1 MEYTSL
7 LRREGRNG
15 EVAAPDEA
23 VLVSAMRFR
32 TAVALKDLSLGFM
45 ARRLAGVLSRPLE
58 DACVE

>member
-15 EVAAPDEA
+15 EIADD

-45 ARRLAGVLSRPLE
+45 ARRHAGVCVASVE